1 VQRNGGNCVTINRS
15 KSPVIRSVAKALGI
29 VDLLA
34 LRQRSMALGEIA
46 DEMDLPKSTAHGLI
60 STMQDFGYLDQ
71 SPFDGRYRLGV
82 RFFEIGSVVASN
94 WDVRKAAAPFIQQL
108 VNNMEETVHL
118 VVLDKGEVL
127 YIDKRESNHSI
138 RIVSQ
143 VGTRLPAH
151 CTGVG
156 KVMLAFL
163 EPSEVEYIIKK
174 KGLTRYTQ
182 KTITDPNI
190 LKAELDKI
198 RLQGYAVDNEEIMAS
213 LRCVAAPI
221 MNHEGTAC
229 AAISISGTT
238 SRLKGDRLKQ
248 AVDEIIKTAADI
260 SKELGYRPNL

>member
-1 VQRNGGNCVTINRS
+1 VTIIDQNNP
-15 KSPVIRSVAKALGI
+15 PVIRSVAKALAI

-34 LRQRSMALGEIA
+34 LKQRDMSLGEIA
-46 DEMDLPKSTAHGLI
+46 NELALPKSTAHGLI
-60 STMQDFGYLDQ
+60 STMRDAGYLDQ
-71 SPFDGRYRLGV
+71 SPFNGRYKLGV
-82 RFFEIGSVVASN
+82 RFFEIGSVVASS
-94 WDVRKAAAPFIQQL
+94 WDVRKVSAPFIKQL
-108 VNNMEETVHL
+108 VNDMEETVHL

-156 KVMLAFL
+156 KVMLAYL
-163 EPSEVEYIIKK
+163 KPSEVDHIVKT

-190 LKAELDKI
+190 LKTELQKI
-198 RLQGYAVDNEEIMAS
+198 RAQGYAIDNGEIMAS

-221 MNHEGTAC
+221 MNHEGNVC
-229 AAISISGTT
+229 AAISLSGST
-238 SRLKGDRLKQ
+238 SRLEGDRLRQ
-248 AVDEIIKTAADI
+248 SVDKIIITAADI